1 MTDKINWIE
10 DKIKDNDIVKSLKC
24 CIDDGDR
31 CDICPLNKKCQ
42 SNPFVPFNIMYALD
56 LINRKDTQI
65 KELEVEL
72 KAMRGAAN
80 SYKLE
85 NERLLQKLQQA
96 KSEAKKEFA
105 EKIKQ
110 RERIMKYDLFP
121 EYAVSVKDIDD
132 VVKETVGIACFG
144 KRKRTACRVDVV
156 CFKFIRPEHGSV
168 LTAETMNRMRNM

>member
-1 MTDKINWIE
+1 MKIQMTDKINWIE

-96 KSEAKKEFA
+96 KSEAIKEFW
-105 EKIKQ
+105 
-110 RERIMKYDLFP
+110 ERLKEEIRC
-121 EYAVSVKDIDD
+121 EDD
-132 VVKETVGIACFG
+132 CGYHCHECHFECKNYVISGDNLVKEMTEVS
-144 KRKRTACRVDVV
+144 
-156 CFKFIRPEHGSV
+156 E
-168 LTAETMNRMRNM
+168 